1 MEPIALILVFRL
13 KTDGV
18 EDDATPEACTS
29 AQDCNAQDRGEDIGA
44 EGEPGG
50 AEGTAQEIRLESMVA
65 ACHP

>member
-18 EDDATPEACTS
+18 EDDATREACTS
-29 AQDCNAQDRGEDIGA
+29 AQDCNAQDRGEDIGQEGEQRAA
-44 EGEPGG
+44 EGI
-50 AEGTAQEIRLESMVA
+50 TQEIRLESMVA